1 MIAIAVVAVLLQAA
15 IPPDS
20 GEVHLHN
27 IRQLTFGGQNAE
39 AYFSQSGTML
49 IFQRTGPTEQCDQMY
64 TIAVDGTGLQRV
76 SDGRGR
82 TTCGY
87 FYDHDRHIFYSSTE
101 AADSACP
108 PRPDYSKGYVWA
120 LSPYD
125 VYTARSDG
133 SDKRRLTLNNV
144 YTAEGTRSPDG
155 KRMVFTSLKDGD
167 LDIYTM
173 NLDGTDVRRL
183 TNTLGYDG
191 GPYYSPD
198 GKMIVY
204 RAFHP
209 STPADSAEYRELLAQ
224 HLVKPTRMDIWVMN
238 VDGSNQHMVVHVPGG
253 PSFAPFFFPD
263 GKRIIFAANPGFETK
278 QSLNF
283 DLFVVNL
290 DGTGLEQ
297 ITTSPGFDAFP
308 MFSPDGKQLVW
319 VSGRGRKA
327 EHESNVFLADWVE
340 HP

>member
-1 MIAIAVVAVLLQAA
+1 MSATTLLLLTLVQGAA
-15 IPPDS
+15 RPES
-20 GEVHLHN
+20 GEVHLRN

-39 AYFSQSGTML
+39 AYFSASGGLL

-64 TIAVDGTGLQRV
+64 VMGVDGSGMRRV

-87 FYDHDRHIFYSSTE
+87 FYDHDRRIFYSSTE

-125 VYTARSDG
+125 IYTAKPDG
-133 SDKRRLTLNNV
+133 SGKRALTRNRR
-144 YTAEGTRSPDG
+144 YTAEATLSPDG
-155 KRMVFTSLKDGD
+155 NTIVFTSLKGGD

-173 NLDGTDVRRL
+173 RVDGSHVRQL
-183 TNTLGYDG
+183 THTLGYDG
-191 GPYYSPD
+191 GPYFSPD
-198 GKMIVY
+198 GKRIVY

-209 STPADSAEYRELLAQ
+209 QTAADSAEYRSLLAE
-224 HLVKPTRMDIWVMN
+224 HLVRPIRMDIWVMN
-238 VDGSNQHMVVHVPGG
+238 ADGSDQRMVIHLPA
-253 PSFAPFFFPD
+253 PNFAPYFHPD
-263 GKRIIFAANPGFETK
+263 GKRVIFASNYLHPDG
-278 QSLNF
+278 LNF
-283 DLFVVNL
+283 DLFLVNL
-290 DGTGLEQ
+290 DGSGLERV
-297 ITTSPGFDAFP
+297 TTSSEFDAFP

-319 VSGRGRKA
+319 ISGRGRKVP
-327 EHESNVFLADWVE
+327 HESNVFIADWVE